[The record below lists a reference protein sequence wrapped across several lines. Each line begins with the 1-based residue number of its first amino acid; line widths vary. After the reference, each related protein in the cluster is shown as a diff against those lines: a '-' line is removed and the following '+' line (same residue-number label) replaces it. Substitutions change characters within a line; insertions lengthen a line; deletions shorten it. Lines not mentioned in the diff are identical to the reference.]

1 MVPSFVRVPALKD
14 EMMEGSPAIY
24 LGRLV
29 SKENFRAFIY
39 APNGGQRLV
48 ESWEE
53 FEANM
58 QSGVWFA
65 TPEDAQ
71 ASIAVVE
78 EEKPKAKPRP
88 SRAKKVEEV
97 APADDE
103 PHEEAPAD
111 DLAFEVT
118 DDFLPKG

>member
-1 MVPSFVRVPALKD
+1 
-14 EMMEGSPAIY
+14 MEGTPAIY

-39 APNGGQRLV
+39 APDGNQRLV
-48 ESWEE
+48 ESWAA

-65 TPEDAQ
+65 TPEDAK
-71 ASIAVVE
+71 ASIALS
-78 EEKPKAKPRP
+78 EKAAAKPRA
-88 SRAKKVEEV
+88 SRSKKVEIVKEV
-97 APADDE
+97 VLEPTAEDGDDLDNPPPE
-103 PHEEAPAD
+103 

>member
-1 MVPSFVRVPALKD
+1 
-14 EMMEGSPAIY
+14 MEGSPAIY

-39 APNGGQRLV
+39 APDGGQRLV

-65 TPEDAQ
+65 TPEDAK
-71 ASIAVVE
+71 ASVE
-78 EEKPKAKPRP
+78 VEEKPKAKPRP
-88 SRAKKVEEV
+88 SRAKKIEV
-97 APADDE
+97 APAE
-103 PHEEAPAD
+103 D
-111 DLAFEVT
+111 DLIEEELIDSPPEDAAFEVT